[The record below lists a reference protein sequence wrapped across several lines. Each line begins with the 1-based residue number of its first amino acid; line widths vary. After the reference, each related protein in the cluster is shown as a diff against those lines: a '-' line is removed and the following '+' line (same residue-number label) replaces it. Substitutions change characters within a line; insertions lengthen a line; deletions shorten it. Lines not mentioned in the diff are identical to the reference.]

1 MAQQNVFAAAALLLS
16 TASSAW
22 PASIE
27 ESPRSLIEIT
37 QPPSVTREG
46 VVSDVAPGALRLAPG
61 TRDLGIRHA
70 PPTAGTRS
78 IASLDVLVVIYT
90 SGMGAEQIEQAN
102 EGIAFARDFYWRNS
116 LAQLNLNP
124 SVLDIPTKPPD
135 LLEISMAPIEE
146 DLRQRGVSD
155 NQYSAIFVTEGEAFD
170 GHGLN
175 GCFGGFILFGQT
187 AGAYCPIF
195 GNFYNIPDPAWSF
208 IHEFQHALDLIIA
221 GGSGFPDMIFG
232 HPYEGA
238 SYCENLILFPDGI
251 DYGAH
256 FDWEAGTL
264 RLFTHYAELQE
275 PWNRP
280 IIVTDS
286 DADGMP
292 DDEPRV
298 AVDEARLGTDP
309 FDPDTDNDRLNDLS
323 EFTAA
328 VFRGTDPLHPD
339 TDGDRRRDGRDP
351 LPLYLASPR
360 LQSAFRPIVLDG
372 SVMEPSWR
380 LLTEGVRQGNIPED
394 AGLEAFLYATWDSN
408 AFYLAVETSELPG
421 YVDIQIDGSGTN
433 GPWIGADFFYLRA
446 DLHDQVLL
454 TKQYVSERVLEIVPE
469 EWGPADLTPLV
480 VPGSRVAV
488 SLVGDLWTA
497 EIAIPKN
504 IGLGF
509 GQEIRAEGKPPK
521 MGLSLEQGRVIGLDV
536 RLNKLGGIP
545 DPNSDD
551 GVLIGQWAS
560 LTELLDFLDLTL
572 TREKRRR
579 EEPEP
584 SLCDLGVAL
593 TGQ

>member
-1 MAQQNVFAAAALLLS
+1 
-16 TASSAW
+16 
-22 PASIE
+22 
-27 ESPRSLIEIT
+27 
-37 QPPSVTREG
+37 
-46 VVSDVAPGALRLAPG
+46 
-61 TRDLGIRHA
+61 
-70 PPTAGTRS
+70 
-78 IASLDVLVVIYT
+78 
-90 SGMGAEQIEQAN
+90 
-102 EGIAFARDFYWRNS
+102 
-116 LAQLNLNP
+116 
-124 SVLDIPTKPPD
+124 
-135 LLEISMAPIEE
+135 
-146 DLRQRGVSD
+146 
-155 NQYSAIFVTEGEAFD
+155 
-170 GHGLN
+170 
-175 GCFGGFILFGQT
+175 
-187 AGAYCPIF
+187 
-195 GNFYNIPDPAWSF
+195 
-208 IHEFQHALDLIIA
+208 
-221 GGSGFPDMIFG
+221 
-232 HPYEGA
+232 
-238 SYCENLILFPDGI
+238 
-251 DYGAH
+251 
-256 FDWEAGTL
+256 
-264 RLFTHYAELQE
+264 
-275 PWNRP
+275 
-280 IIVTDS
+280 
-286 DADGMP
+286 
-292 DDEPRV
+292 
-298 AVDEARLGTDP
+298 
-309 FDPDTDNDRLNDLS
+309 
-323 EFTAA
+323 
-328 VFRGTDPLHPD
+328 
-339 TDGDRRRDGRDP
+339 
-351 LPLYLASPR
+351 
-360 LQSAFRPIVLDG
+360 
-372 SVMEPSWR
+372 MEPSWR